1 MIPVL
6 DETLSLRLPAG
17 RYTVS
22 AAMTG
27 GAHPTCGERTFY
39 VTDRADLPDLRGAE
53 LYQTGLA
60 ADAVRLLEEQGAA
73 VRTLDPENIPDGATV
88 LVGETLGAQALGSVL
103 ASARRGS
110 HIVGLART
118 AFGADA
124 PGLPLDRPGEY
135 KEMDNW
141 LYHYDSL
148 VYGNAFTEGLM
159 QNAILD
165 PEYYECV
172 MSKYYIEQITPPDEP
187 TVANFY
193 IGFDGGP
200 GNDLWS
206 GLQLGT
212 YRCGDGLVTVNT
224 LRILEAV
231 GNPAA
236 DRLLCNIAA
245 CGNKDV
251 IRA

>member
-1 MIPVL
+1 M
-6 DETLSLRLPAG
+6 
-17 RYTVS
+17 
-22 AAMTG
+22 
-27 GAHPTCGERTFY
+27 
-39 VTDRADLPDLRGAE
+39 PDLRGAE

-88 LVGETLGAQALGSVL
+88 LVGETLGAQALDSVL